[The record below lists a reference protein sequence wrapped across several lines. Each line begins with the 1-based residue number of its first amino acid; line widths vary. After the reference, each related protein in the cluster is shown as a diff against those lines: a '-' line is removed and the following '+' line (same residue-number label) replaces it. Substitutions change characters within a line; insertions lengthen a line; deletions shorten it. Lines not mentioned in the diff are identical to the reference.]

1 MKFDLQRNSLEEKSA
16 QLEGLMRILRDLDK
30 ANDALRDDPERR
42 AVLPY
47 EGQRTIKPSVWHT
60 R

>member
-1 MKFDLQRNSLEEKSA
+1 MKFDLQRSGLEEKSA
-16 QLEGLMRILRDLDK
+16 QLEGLMRVIRDLDK
-30 ANDALRDDPERR
+30 TNDSLLDEPDRR

-47 EGQRTIKPSVWHT
+47 EGQRSIKPSVWHN

>member
-1 MKFDLQRNSLEEKSA
+1 MKFDLQRSGLEEKSA
-16 QLEGLMRILRDLDK
+16 QLDGLMRVLRDLDK
-30 ANDALRDDPERR
+30 ANDALLDEPEKR

>member
-1 MKFDLQRNSLEEKSA
+1 MKFEMQKRGLEEKSA
-16 QLEGLMRILRDLDK
+16 QLEGLMRVLRDLDK
-30 ANDALRDDPERR
+30 ANDALLDEPEKR

-47 EGQRTIKPSVWHT
+47 EGQRTVKPTVWHS